1 MPYSGEVFKS
11 IVKPYYKYKQGAY
24 NSIRGLA
31 IRLLT
36 EGDFS

>member
-1 MPYSGEVFKS
+1 MTKTTL
-11 IVKPYYKYKQGAY
+11 KPRYKYKQGAY

-36 EGDFS
+36 EGEIKWKN